1 MRLNKMDKY
10 IRMLTLYVRKQPDL
24 SVLEQKLNDLSE
36 EFTITHKED
45 SICIEWRG
53 KNVVVNVEP

>member
-1 MRLNKMDKY
+1 MRLNKTDKH
-10 IRMLTLYVRKQPDL
+10 IRMLTLCVRKEPDL

-53 KNVVVNVEP
+53 KKVVVNVES